1 MTDGDRLVAVGRV
14 GKPHGRD
21 GSFYVDEPSH
31 PLPIGLA
38 VTIAGRE
45 ERIERRA
52 GTDERPLLRLA
63 GVSAREQLG
72 ALRGEAILL
81 PLAEAPLEPGEW
93 LSEDLVGCEIP
104 GLGAV
109 RRVVSAPSCDV
120 LEVGPDGLLIPFIA
134 DAVKTVDLEA
144 RRIDVDRDFL
154 GLEERP

>member
-1 MTDGDRLVAVGRV
+1 LTAGDRLVAVGRV

-31 PLPIGLA
+31 PLPAGLP
-38 VTIAGRE
+38 VTIAGRD
-45 ERIERRA
+45 ERIARRA

-63 GVSAREQLG
+63 GVTAREQLG
-72 ALRGEAILL
+72 ELRGEAIML
-81 PLAEAPLEPGEW
+81 PLAAAPLEPGEW

-104 GLGAV
+104 GIGAV

-120 LEVGPDGLLIPFIA
+120 LEVGPEGVLVPFIA
-134 DAVKTVDLEA
+134 DAVKKVDVDA

-154 GLEERP
+154 GLEERS